1 MHGPTPPAAPPCGP
15 RGSAHRPAR
24 LRQPWAICGALLA
37 LALTGVPALPALAA
51 PNSPA
56 QDNAAPLWRAAF
68 EAAGIDTAGSVFGT
82 DDMNWAEGVSFPLT
96 DGERARMADLMDRTA
111 AVRQRFE
118 AAARVRR
125 CDWGLDRSKG
135 FELMLPHL
143 ANVRSAARLLR
154 VQAMWELDEGRADA
168 AMSTLGALG
177 NVGIQAGQDDV
188 VISSLVGAATNSFF
202 VDAANVAIDQ
212 GAIDAKAAKS
222 MIEAMPGLRSADPF
236 AFGQAVAG
244 EGSMIQAWIG
254 GVKDDAALQR
264 FLGEAA
270 NAGVASTMTLEQARR
285 EAAAM
290 APIYERAAR
299 AFADPDPNAAR
310 EELRRIERSAE
321 GGRYGELA
329 KLLMPSF
336 GTMYESKLRAQQDLA
351 VLFAKLQAIAE
362 EKETPADLR
371 NAALP
376 LARASA
382 AARSL
387 PADIQDGVELLR
399 LAPGALEP
407 AQRARVVE
415 ALERSR
421 PRLMAALAEAAGCTR
436 CEFAVL
442 RLPEPGLDATLLG
455 GIRGAVRATLADA
468 LRRARDSSRADEAA
482 EALAAAL
489 RAGALLA
496 QDPSTMRA
504 AVGHAIW
511 RDASTALADVARI
524 GPLGKDA
531 VLRLEI
537 AAASMPGGD
546 PFGFRKAV
554 EADAARLAARDRWAR
569 SRFPEALEMRT
580 QVQRQ
585 RGASAVFAAVAF
597 EALRRGDA
605 VPGADAAV
613 LVRVSDILPPEA
625 VQRMEAAIQ
634 AWTAREAQMKEDERV
649 VPWDLPLEEQ
659 RTRVRKL
666 DPVRGVQFVDA
677 GQLASTAAADFA
689 AAFEAIKA
697 AASATPDAAGASRAP
712 GASP

>member
-1 MHGPTPPAAPPCGP
+1 MHGPTTPASRLNAPRSFVGRSNGVGLP
-15 RGSAHRPAR
+15 RAVLAP
-24 LRQPWAICGALLA
+24 LRALLA
-37 LALTGVPALPALAA
+37 IALAA
-51 PNSPA
+51 LAPSPALA

-68 EAAGIDTAGSVFGT
+68 DAAGINTPDGSIFGT
-82 DDMNWAEGVSFPLT
+82 DDMAWADGVSFPLT
-96 DGERARMADLMDRTA
+96 DGDRARMADLMDRTA
-111 AVRQRFE
+111 AVRQQFE
-118 AAARVRR
+118 AAARVRK
-125 CDWGLDRSKG
+125 CDWDLDRSKG
-135 FELMLPHL
+135 FELLLPHL
-143 ANVRSAARLLR
+143 SGMRSAGRLLR
-154 VQAMWELDEGRADA
+154 MQAMWELDEGRTEA
-168 AMSTLGALG
+168 AISTLGALG
-177 NVGIQAGQDDV
+177 NVGVQAGQDDIA
-188 VISSLVGAATNSFF
+188 ISSLVGAAVNTFF
-202 VDAANVAIDQ
+202 VDSANMAIDQ
-212 GAIDAKAAKS
+212 GAVDAKTAKS
-222 MIEAMPGLRSADPF
+222 MIEAMPGLRSPDPF

-244 EGSMIQAWIG
+244 EGAMLQSWIG
-254 GVKDDAALQR
+254 GVKDDAALQK

-270 NAGVASTMTLEQARR
+270 NTGVAPTITLDQAKR

-299 AFADPDPNAAR
+299 AFANPDPNAAR

-321 GGRYGELA
+321 GGRFGELA
-329 KLLMPSF
+329 KLLMPAF

-362 EKETPADLR
+362 EKEKPADLK

-382 AARSL
+382 AVRSL

-399 LAPGALEP
+399 VAPDALD
-407 AQRARVVE
+407 ASQRTRVLE
-415 ALERSR
+415 ALDRSR
-421 PRLMAALAEAAGCTR
+421 PRLMAALTEAAACKR
-436 CEFAVL
+436 CDFAVL

-468 LRRARDSSRADEAA
+468 LRRARDARRADDAA
-482 EALAAAL
+482 DAVATAL

-511 RDASTALADVARI
+511 RDAAAALADTARI

-531 VLRLEI
+531 VTQLEI

-554 EADAARLAARDRWAR
+554 EADAARLAAQERWAK
-569 SRFPEALEMRT
+569 SRFPEALEMRA
-580 QVQRQ
+580 QVLKQ

-597 EALRRGDA
+597 ESLRRGDA
-605 VPGADAAV
+605 VPGTDAAV
-613 LVRVSDILPPEA
+613 LVRVSDIVPPDA
-625 VQRMEAAIQ
+625 VQRMESAIA
-634 AWTAREAQMKEDERV
+634 AWTAREAQMKADERD

-659 RTRVRKL
+659 RARVRKI

-677 GQLASTAAADFA
+677 GQLASTAAADYA
-689 AAFEAIKA
+689 AAFDAIKA
-697 AASATPDAAGASRAP
+697 AGKPVTE
-712 GASP
+712 